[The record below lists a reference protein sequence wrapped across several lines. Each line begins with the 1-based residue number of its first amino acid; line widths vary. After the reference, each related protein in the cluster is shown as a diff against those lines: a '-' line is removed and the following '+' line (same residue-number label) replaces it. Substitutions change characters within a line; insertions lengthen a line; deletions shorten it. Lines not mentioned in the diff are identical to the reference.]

1 MRRTAPLWHELRSSP
16 SGIVGMTLVL
26 LFVGLGLFG
35 PALAPLEVG
44 DLAGTA
50 GEAPG
55 GRFLLGTDALGR
67 DILSRVLHGARI
79 SLVVAGGAVGLSTA
93 VGLVVGLVSGYR
105 GGRVDLVAQRLV
117 DVVVAFPPLVLLLGA
132 VRVAGPSAWTV
143 VAVIGLVIAP
153 GVARVVRGAVLAE
166 RALPYVEA
174 SRALG
179 GSDTRIIFRHILP
192 NIVPVVIVVATTLL
206 AAAMLAE
213 ASLSFL
219 GLGVPP
225 PNPSWGADVA
235 AARNAFPVNVPQA
248 LFPGLAMALAVL
260 GVTLLGDWLR
270 DLLDPRLRS
279 RVR

>member
-1 MRRTAPLWHELRSSP
+1 MRTPVPLWRALRRSP
-16 SGIVGMTLVL
+16 SGLAGVTLVL
-26 LFVGLGLFG
+26 LFVGLGLLG
-35 PALAPLEVG
+35 PALAPFEVG
-44 DLAGTA
+44 DLAGAA

-79 SLVVAGGAVGLSTA
+79 SLVVAGGAVGLGTG
-93 VGLVVGLVSGYR
+93 VGLLVGLISGYR
-105 GGRVDLVAQRLV
+105 GGRIDLLAQRLV
-117 DVVVAFPPLVLLLGA
+117 DVVVAFPPLVLLLVA
-132 VRVAGPSAWTV
+132 VRVAGPSAGTV

-153 GVARVVRGAVLAE
+153 GVARVVRGAVMVE

-225 PNPSWGADVA
+225 PNPAWGADVA

-279 RVR
+279 RVG

>member
-1 MRRTAPLWHELRSSP
+1 MRTPAPLWRSLRRSP
-16 SGIVGMTLVL
+16 SGIAGVTLVL
-26 LFVGLGLFG
+26 LFVSLGLLG
-35 PALAPLEVG
+35 PALAPFEVD
-44 DLAGTA
+44 DLAGIP
-50 GEAPG
+50 GQAPG
-55 GRFLLGTDALGR
+55 TRFLLGTDALGR
-67 DILSRVLHGARI
+67 DILSRVLYGARI
-79 SLVVAGGAVGLSTA
+79 SLVVAGGAVGLGTA
-93 VGLVVGLVSGYR
+93 VGLLVGLVSGYR
-105 GGRVDLVAQRLV
+105 SGRVDLLVQRLV
-117 DVVVAFPPLVLLLGA
+117 DVVLAFPPLVLLLVA
-132 VRVAGPSAWTV
+132 VRVAGPSAGTV

-153 GVARVVRGAVLAE
+153 GVARVVRGAVLVE

-192 NIVPVVIVVATTLL
+192 NIVPVVVVVATTLL

-279 RVR
+279 RVH